1 MRACS
6 NLLAP
11 NSVRG
16 SRSMAFEPEMLQ
28 KHLHKNRCRGV
39 RLNRASPSK
48 YVYLRRAAHPTV
60 PTLSLVDERPHRTWS
75 EQVATKCAC
84 CQGPSSGQRA
94 RAAAVAGRLGSLDEC
109 SQRYRGGHDAPPRHT
124 STHNLNLQYNLY
136 KVRLIGQGL
145 PQRRGNFSQIC
156 LSYEGKVK
164 KSKRFFSE
172 IRPASCEIWAS
183 KFADEGN
190 EKRICAKWQAVERWR

>member
-1 MRACS
+1 MVHPFTQAYSLHMFTAQVMRSSSECDKADES
-6 NLLAP
+6 LFKP
-11 NSVRG
+11 
-16 SRSMAFEPEMLQ
+16 SRPKLSSGLEIDSSSMAFEPEMLQ
-28 KHLHKNRCRGV
+28 KQKHKNRCRGV

-124 STHNLNLQYNLY
+124 SVMSILAAVIDEIQVSLY
-136 KVRLIGQGL
+136 V
-145 PQRRGNFSQIC
+145 
-156 LSYEGKVK
+156 
-164 KSKRFFSE
+164 
-172 IRPASCEIWAS
+172 
-183 KFADEGN
+183 
-190 EKRICAKWQAVERWR
+190 

>member
-1 MRACS
+1 MRSSSECDKADES
-6 NLLAP
+6 LFKP
-11 NSVRG
+11 
-16 SRSMAFEPEMLQ
+16 SRPKLSSGLEIDSSSMAFEPEMLQ
-28 KHLHKNRCRGV
+28 KHMHKNRCRGV

-124 STHNLNLQYNLY
+124 SVMSILAAVIDEIQVSLY
-136 KVRLIGQGL
+136 V
-145 PQRRGNFSQIC
+145 
-156 LSYEGKVK
+156 
-164 KSKRFFSE
+164 
-172 IRPASCEIWAS
+172 
-183 KFADEGN
+183 
-190 EKRICAKWQAVERWR
+190 